1 MITVVFYLLCEACVI
16 MKGIIF
22 YFMMLL
28 STCIL
33 ITGCTTSDTNGTPNA
48 NEAVSPD
55 NTQSTK
61 NTIYIGSIS
70 DDRTFLQ
77 KSDDRSVPVLDTT
90 KYDKSKVIGKKRST
104 IGLSIGTLYLDDNQT
119 VTDFIKE
126 SFIKAAKQSGYTV
139 IQNKAKI
146 DENTVRADIQ
156 IVRFWTWYSNGVWD
170 IDIKAE
176 IENTITLKSKDKT
189 EKFKVK
195 GSGIIK
201 KPIGTDKAYNA
212 AVDTARDNLVKDIR
226 SKLRKSGMLGK

>member
-1 MITVVFYLLCEACVI
+1 
-16 MKGIIF
+16 MKRILF

-33 ITGCTTSDTNGTPNA
+33 ITGCVISGSNVTPDE
-48 NEAVSPD
+48 NEAVSSE
-55 NTQSTK
+55 NAQYTK

-70 DDRTFLQ
+70 DVRKFQQ

-119 VTDFIKE
+119 VSEFIKE
-126 SFIKAAKQSGYTV
+126 SFVKAAKQSGYTV
-139 IQNKAKI
+139 IENKAKI
-146 DENTVRADIQ
+146 DKNTVRADIQ
-156 IVRFWTWYSNGVWD
+156 IVRFWTWYSTGVWD

-176 IENTITLKSKDKT
+176 IENTITLKSDDKT
-189 EKFKVK
+189 EKLKVK
-195 GSGIIK
+195 GSSTIE

-226 SKLRKSGMLGK
+226 AKLRKSEILAK

>member
-1 MITVVFYLLCEACVI
+1 MITVGSYLLFEVCGI
-16 MKGIIF
+16 MKGILF

-28 STCIL
+28 STCAL
-33 ITGCTTSDTNGTPNA
+33 ITGCAISDSGETPNT
-48 NEAVSPD
+48 NETVFQD
-55 NTQSTK
+55 NLQSQK
-61 NTIYIGSIS
+61 KTIYISSIT
-70 DDRTFLQ
+70 DVRKFQ
-77 KSDDRSVPVLDTT
+77 EKSEDRSIPVLDVT
-90 KYDKSKVIGKKRST
+90 KYDKSKVIGKKRSS

-156 IVRFWTWYSNGVWD
+156 IVRFWTWHSNGVWD

-176 IENTITLKSKDKT
+176 IENTITLKNNDKT
-189 EKFKVK
+189 EKLKVK
-195 GSGIIK
+195 GSGIVE

-226 SKLRKSGMLGK
+226 SKLRKSTMLGK